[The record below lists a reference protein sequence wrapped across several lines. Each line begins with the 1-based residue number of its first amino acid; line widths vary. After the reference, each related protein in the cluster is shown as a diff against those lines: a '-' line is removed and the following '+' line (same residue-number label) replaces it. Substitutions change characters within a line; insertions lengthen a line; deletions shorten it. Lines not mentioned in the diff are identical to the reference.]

1 MFTKTKLGKKEKV
14 TLAAMRKVL
23 NNEVRNGEWFGMVN
37 EKELVQQ
44 LFTDIMDGEHYIA
57 DGYLYEYVA

>member
-14 TLAAMRKVL
+14 TFAQMHKIL
-23 NNEVRNGEWFGMVN
+23 NNEVRNGDWFGMAT
-37 EKELVQQ
+37 EQELVKA
-44 LFTDIMDGEHYIA
+44 LFDDIKHGERYVA